1 MLNTRLKTAANNE
14 FGKDVF
20 KLVINSVFR
29 SPSKILGK
37 KEMKLVTSQREICQ
51 VRDKAKL

>member
-37 KEMKLVTSQREICQ
+37 K
-51 VRDKAKL
+51 RDEACDKSKRNMSST